1 MGRRLHNLRRCAV
14 LLLQPLSRPL
24 RTLLAV
30 ALLAL
35 ALPGVAGAAVY
46 TPKPKV
52 LYHDGHTGRY
62 LMDGTWYFRNDPLDQ
77 GLAQGFERQ
86 RSLTG
91 WTPVSVPNAWNAN
104 DLSDASQRGGVGWYR
119 TDFRAP
125 KAGRSVSWVVR
136 FESVNYRARVY
147 LNGHQIGSHEGAYLP
162 FEVPADKLRRSGV
175 NHLVVRVDSRRT
187 ETDLPPLIDQ
197 DNGTPGGGWWNYSG
211 ILREV
216 YLRKVDRVDISNFLA
231 QPRLPCRAC
240 PATVQFRATLTNL
253 GKRKQQVGF
262 RASVGGLAAHFR
274 PVTIAGHRSRV
285 VQAKVRID
293 NPRLWEP
300 GDPQLYTVHAGVTI
314 RGRTVGG
321 WLAHIGVRSIK
332 VRGGRLLIN
341 GVPTTLRGASM
352 HEESVADG
360 HGGALTPADE
370 KSMFQDLV
378 NLGATIT
385 RVHYP
390 LPPAILEMAD
400 RAGVMVWDEVPVY
413 RLGEDQLKLR
423 SVQDKALV
431 DIREMIE
438 RDQNHP
444 SVLTWAIGNE
454 LPSRPD
460 AGQEAYIKRAHSL
473 ITSMDDTRLIAT
485 DIAGYPSI
493 PKQIV
498 FERYFTALGM
508 NDYFGWYPGPGG
520 QLVDEGATGA
530 YFDQMHQFYPRMA
543 LFVTEYG
550 AESNHD
556 GPVDEKGTYEFQT
569 SWMQFQNQVF
579 DQHPFINGAI
589 AWILRDFKVRPGWD
603 GGNPTPQPPYNQKGV
618 EDQNGNKKPV
628 FDVLARIYKNIQL
641 AGAARFKAAD
651 AALHRSQPVSR

>member
-1 MGRRLHNLRRCAV
+1 V
-14 LLLQPLSRPL
+14 LQLPPLSRRPL
-24 RTLLAV
+24 RTLLA
-30 ALLAL
+30 AGLLAL
-35 ALPGVAGAAVY
+35 ALPGAAGAAVY

-52 LYHDGHTGRY
+52 LYHDGHSGRY
-62 LMDGTWYFRNDPLDQ
+62 LMDGSWYFRSDPLDQ

-86 RSLTG
+86 ASLTG
-91 WTPVSVPNAWNAN
+91 WTPVTVPNAWNAT

-125 KAGRSVSWVVR
+125 KTGRGVSWVVR

-147 LNGHQIGSHEGAYLP
+147 LNGQQIGSHEGAYLP
-162 FEVPADKLRRSGV
+162 FEVPADKIRTRGV

-216 YLRKVDRVDISNFLA
+216 YLRKVDRVDISDFLA

-240 PATVQFRATLTNL
+240 PATVLLRVTLQNV
-253 GKRKQQVGF
+253 GSHKQQVVF
-262 RASVGGLAAHFR
+262 HASVGGLAGHFR
-274 PVTIAGHRSRV
+274 PVTIPGHRTRAV
-285 VQAKVRID
+285 EAKVRID

-300 GDPQLYTVHAGVTI
+300 GDPQLYAVHAAATI

-332 VRGGRLLIN
+332 VRDGRLLIN
-341 GVPTTLRGASM
+341 GVPTTLRGASV

-360 HGGALTPADE
+360 HGGALTPADQ
-370 KSMFQDLV
+370 KSMFQQLLD
-378 NLGATIT
+378 LGATIT

-390 LPPAILEMAD
+390 LPPAVLEMAD
-400 RAGVMVWDEVPVY
+400 RAGVLVWDEVPVY
-413 RLGEDQLKLR
+413 RLGEDQLKLH
-423 SVQDKALV
+423 SVQDKALADV
-431 DIREMIE
+431 RDMIA

-460 AGQEAYIKRAHSL
+460 VGQEEYIKRAHAL
-473 ITSMDDTRLIAT
+473 IKSMDDTRLIAT

-493 PKQIV
+493 PKQEI
-498 FERYFTALGM
+498 FAKYFTALGI

-520 QLVDEGATGA
+520 QLVDRGATGA
-530 YFDQMHQFYPRMA
+530 YFDQMHQFYPRTA

-569 SWMQFQNQVF
+569 DWTEYQNQVF

-603 GGNPTPQPPYNQKGV
+603 GGNPSPQPPYNQKGV

-641 AGAARFKAAD
+641 AGQARIKATD
-651 AALHRSQPVSR
+651 ARLHMSQPVGR

>member
-1 MGRRLHNLRRCAV
+1 
-14 LLLQPLSRPL
+14 LSRPL
-24 RTLLAV
+24 RTLLFGCLV
-30 ALLAL
+30 AL
-35 ALPGVAGAAVY
+35 ALPGASRAAVY

-52 LYHDGHTGRY
+52 LYTDGHTGRY
-62 LMDGTWYFRNDPLDQ
+62 LMDGSWYFRADPQDQ
-77 GLAQGFERQ
+77 GIGQGFARS
-86 RSLTG
+86 RSLAG
-91 WTPVSVPNAWNAN
+91 WSPVTVPNAWNAT

-119 TDFRAP
+119 TDFKVP
-125 KAGRSVSWVVR
+125 KASRSVSWVVR

-147 LNGHQIGSHEGAYLP
+147 LNGHQIGTHEGAYLP
-162 FEVPADKLRRSGV
+162 FEAPANRINRRGV
-175 NHLVVRVDSRRT
+175 NRLVVRVDSRHS

-216 YLRKVDRVDISNFLA
+216 YLRKVNRVDITNFLA
-231 QPRLPCRAC
+231 QPRLPCRRC
-240 PATVQFRATLTNL
+240 DATVVVRATLKNVE
-253 GKRKQQVGF
+253 KHAM
-262 RASVGGLAAHFR
+262 RAFFHASIGGAAAHFK
-274 PVTIAGHRSRV
+274 PVTIPRHRSRV
-285 VQAKVRID
+285 VATKVKIR

-300 GDPQLYTVHAGVTI
+300 GDPQLYTVRAGVSI
-314 RGRTVGG
+314 RGHQVGG
-321 WLAHIGVRSIK
+321 WLAHIGIRSIK
-332 VRGGRLLIN
+332 VRNGRLLIN

-352 HEESVADG
+352 HEESVGDG

-370 KSMFQDLV
+370 KSMFQSLV
-378 NLGATIT
+378 ALGSTIT

-400 RAGVMVWDEVPVY
+400 RAGVLVWDEVPVY

-423 SVQDKALV
+423 SVQDKALT
-431 DIREMIE
+431 DIREMIL

-444 SVLTWAIGNE
+444 SVLTWSIGNE

-460 AGQEAYIKRAHSL
+460 SGQEEYIKRAHAL
-473 ITSMDDTRLIAT
+473 IKSMDDTRLMAT

-493 PKQIV
+493 PKQEI
-498 FERYFTALGM
+498 FARYLTALGM

-520 QLVDEGATGA
+520 QLVDRGATGA
-530 YFDQMHQFYPRMA
+530 YFDQMHQFYPRLA

-556 GPVDEKGTYEFQT
+556 GPVDEKGTFEFQT
-569 SWMQFQNQVF
+569 DWMQYQNEVL
-579 DQHPFINGAI
+579 DQHPFVNGAI

-603 GGNPTPQPPYNQKGV
+603 GGNPTPEPPYNQKGV
-618 EDQNGNKKPV
+618 EDQDGNKKPV

-641 AGAARFKAAD
+641 AGEARIKAAD
-651 AALHRSQPVSR
+651 ARLHMTQPASR

>member
-1 MGRRLHNLRRCAV
+1 MSRL
-14 LLLQPLSRPL
+14 L
-24 RTLLAV
+24 RTFIA
-30 ALLAL
+30 AGLLAL
-35 ALPGVAGAAVY
+35 ALPGVAGAAAY

-62 LMDGTWYFRNDPLDQ
+62 LLDGSWYFRNDPLDQ
-77 GLAQGFERQ
+77 GLAQGFERHA
-86 RSLTG
+86 SLDG
-91 WTPVSVPNAWNAN
+91 WTPVTVPNAWNAT
-104 DLSDASQRGGVGWYR
+104 DLTDASQRGGVGWYR

-125 KAGRSVSWVVR
+125 KSGRTVSWVVR

-147 LNGHQIGSHEGAYLP
+147 LNGRQIGSHEGAYLP
-162 FEVPADKLRRSGV
+162 FEVPAEKIRKRGI
-175 NHLVVRVDSRRT
+175 NHLMVRVDSRRS

-216 YLRKVDRVDISNFLA
+216 YLRKVDRVDISDFLA

-240 PATVQFRATLTNL
+240 SATVLMRATLHNEE
-253 GKRKQQVGF
+253 KHKQRVSF
-262 RASVGGLAAHFR
+262 HASVGGLAAHFKSVVI
-274 PVTIAGHRSRV
+274 PGHRTRQ
-285 VQAKVRID
+285 VQAKVRIS

-300 GDPQLYTVHAGVTI
+300 GDPQLYTVRARASI
-314 RGRTVGG
+314 RGRSVGG

-352 HEESVADG
+352 HEESMADG
-360 HGGALTPADE
+360 HGGALSPGDE
-370 KSMFQDLV
+370 RSMFQQLLQ
-378 NLGATIT
+378 LGGTIT

-390 LPPAILEMAD
+390 LPPAMLEMAD
-400 RAGVMVWDEVPVY
+400 RAGVFIWDEVPVY

-423 SVQDKALV
+423 SVQDKGLT
-431 DIREMIE
+431 DIRDMIE

-460 AGQEAYIKRAHSL
+460 SGQSEYIKRAHLL
-473 ITSMDDTRLIAT
+473 IKSMDDTRLVAT

-493 PKQIV
+493 SKQAV
-498 FERYFTALGM
+498 FDRYFTALGI
-508 NDYFGWYPGPGG
+508 NDYFGWYPGPSG
-520 QLVDEGATGA
+520 QLVDRGATGA
-530 YFDQMHQFYPRMA
+530 YFDQMHQYYPHTA

-569 SWMQFQNQVF
+569 DWMAYQNQVF
-579 DQHPFINGAI
+579 DQHPLINGAI

-618 EDQNGNKKPV
+618 TDLNGNKKPV
-628 FDVLARIYKNIQL
+628 FDVLARIYKNIQK
-641 AGAARFKAAD
+641 AGAARIKAAD
-651 AALHRSQPVSR
+651 ARLHMSQPPSR

>member
-1 MGRRLHNLRRCAV
+1 VFQLP
-14 LLLQPLSRPL
+14 PLSL
-24 RTLLAV
+24 RTLLAVLVV

-46 TPKPKV
+46 TPKAKV

-62 LMDGTWYFRNDPLDQ
+62 LMDGTWYFRADPLDQ
-77 GLAQGFERQ
+77 GLAQGFERHV
-86 RSLTG
+86 SLDG
-91 WTPVSVPNAWNAN
+91 WTPVTVPNAWNAT

-125 KAGRSVSWVVR
+125 KSGRTTSWVVR

-147 LNGHQIGSHEGAYLP
+147 LNGRQIGSHEGAYLP
-162 FEVPADKLRRSGV
+162 FEVPAEKLRTRGV
-175 NHLVVRVDSRRT
+175 NHLVVRVDSRRS

-216 YLRKVDRVDISNFLA
+216 YLRKVDRVDISDFLA
-231 QPRLPCRAC
+231 QPRLPCRRC
-240 PATVQFRATLTNL
+240 PASVVFRATLHNVD
-253 GKRKQQVGF
+253 KHKQRVIF
-262 RASVGGLAAHFR
+262 HASVGGQAGHF
-274 PVTIAGHRSRV
+274 PAVTIAGHRSRSV
-285 VQAKVRID
+285 SAKVRVD

-300 GDPQLYTVHAGVTI
+300 GDPQLYTVRAGASI
-314 RGRTVGG
+314 RGRSVGG
-321 WLAHIGVRSIK
+321 WLAHIGMRSIK
-332 VRGGRLLIN
+332 VRAGRLLIN

-352 HEESVADG
+352 HEESVVDG

-370 KSMFQDLV
+370 RSMFQQLLQ
-378 NLGATIT
+378 LGGTIT

-390 LPPAILEMAD
+390 LPPAMLEMAD
-400 RAGVMVWDEVPVY
+400 RAGVLVWDEVPVY
-413 RLGEDQLKLR
+413 RLGEDQLKLH
-423 SVQDKALV
+423 SVQDKGLT

-444 SVLTWAIGNE
+444 SVLTWSIGNE

-460 AGQEAYIKRAHSL
+460 SGQEEYIKRAHTLIKSL
-473 ITSMDDTRLIAT
+473 DDTRLMAT

-493 PKQIV
+493 AKQLI
-498 FERYFTALGM
+498 FSKYLTALGV

-520 QLVDEGATGA
+520 QLVDRGATGA
-530 YFDQMHQFYPRMA
+530 YFDQLHQFYPRLA

-569 SWMQFQNQVF
+569 DWMQFQNQVF

-618 EDQNGNKKPV
+618 ADQNGNEKPV

-641 AGAARFKAAD
+641 AGEARVKAAD
-651 AALHRSQPVSR
+651 ARLHMAQPASR